1 MNTVINS
8 SNAPKAIGPY
18 SHAIQ
23 SGKLLFVSGQ
33 LGINK
38 DTGDLK
44 EGVKAQ
50 AEQALANM
58 EAILKEAGTSFQ
70 NVVKTTIFL
79 TSMADFALVNEIY
92 AQKFSANFPARST
105 IQVSGLPK
113 GGLVEIEAIAALD

>member
-1 MNTVINS
+1 MNTIINS
-8 SNAPKAIGPY
+8 TNAPKAIGPY
-18 SHAIQ
+18 SHAVQ
-23 SGKLLFVSGQ
+23 TGKFLFISGQ

-38 DTGDLK
+38 DTSNLA

-58 EAILKEAGTSFQ
+58 QAILTEAGASFQ

-79 TSMADFALVNEIY
+79 TSMADFALVNELY
-92 AQKFSANFPARST
+92 AQKFSSNFPARST

-113 GGLVEIEAIAALD
+113 GGLVEIEAIAVLE

>member
-38 DTGDLK
+38 DTGNLQ

-50 AEQALANM
+50 AEQALTNM
-58 EAILKEAGTSFQ
+58 EVILKEAGASFH

-79 TSMADFALVNEIY
+79 TSMADFALVNEVY
-92 AQKFSANFPARST
+92 AQKFSSNFPARST